1 MNGHQQAVLWMG
13 LILIILK
20 LFTTGQWSG
29 LWATIGNGSPAVTS
43 PAVGTKPA
51 AKKKAAPTGICA
63 IPGIGFL
70 GKTAGLCS

>member
-1 MNGHQQAVLWMG
+1 MG

-20 LFTTGQWSG
+20 LFTTGEWSS
-29 LWATIGNGSPAVTS
+29 LWATIGNGSPAVTTPVTGS
-43 PAVGTKPA
+43 KPVT
-51 AKKKAAPTGICA
+51 KKAAASSPSGVCG